1 VSAKTVLIAGA
12 GIAGP
17 TFAYWLK
24 RAGFEPTL
32 VERAPAL
39 RTAGYVIDF
48 WGLGYDIAGRMGLDT
63 DIDRVGYHMRELRV
77 VDGDGHRLAG
87 FGTKVFDELTQG
99 RFVTLG
105 RSELSRLIFDRIK
118 DSTETVF
125 GDRIIELVEDQDG
138 VRVRF
143 AKASPRRF
151 DLVVGADGLHSGVR
165 ELAFGPESRFEK
177 NLGYCVAAFEAKGY
191 RPRDQDIYMLYG
203 IPGRMLGRFTMHDDR
218 VLFLFIFAADDGP
231 LPESLIEQKALLRD
245 RYADAKWETR
255 LVLEELDRTEDLYL
269 DRVSQIRM
277 PNWTRGRTA
286 LIGDAAFCV
295 SLAAGQGSALAMISA
310 YVLAG
315 ELAKAGGQYPEAFA
329 AYESRL
335 RDYIA
340 EKQRGA
346 ARFASAFAPRTHF
359 GMWFRN
365 LVIKSFSIPG
375 LAYYAAGRD
384 IMDKL
389 ELPDYDWNKRA

>member
-1 VSAKTVLIAGA
+1 MNTKSILIAGA

-17 TFAYWLK
+17 TLAYWLT

-48 WGLGYDIAGRMGLDT
+48 WGLGYDIAERMGLEA
-63 DIDRVGYHMRELRV
+63 DIGRIGYHMRELQV
-77 VDGDGHRLAG
+77 VDDRGRRLAG
-87 FGTKVFDELTQG
+87 FGTKVFNELTQG
-99 RFVTLG
+99 RFITLG

-118 DSTETVF
+118 NSTETIF
-125 GDRIIELVEDQDG
+125 GDEIAELAEDRDG
-138 VRVRF
+138 VRVRL
-143 AKASPRRF
+143 AKGSERRF

-165 ELAFGPESRFEK
+165 ERAFGPESRFEK
-177 NLGYCVAAFEAKGY
+177 NLGYGVAAFEAKGY
-191 RPRDQDIYMLYG
+191 RPRDDGIYMLYG
-203 IPGRMLGRFTMHDDR
+203 IPGRMLGRFTMRDDR
-218 VLFLFIFAADDGP
+218 VLFLFIFTADDGP
-231 LPESLIEQKALLRD
+231 LPESLVEQKAMLRD
-245 RYADAKWETR
+245 RYGDGKWETKYA
-255 LVLEELDRTEDLYL
+255 LEELDSTEDLYL

-277 PNWTRGRTA
+277 PAWTRGRVA

-315 ELAKAGGQYPEAFA
+315 ELAKADGQYPEAFA
-329 AYESRL
+329 AYESLL
-335 RDYIA
+335 RGYIA

-346 ARFASAFAPRTHF
+346 ARFASAFAPRTPF

-365 LVIKSFSIPG
+365 LVIKSSSIPR

-389 ELPDYDWNKRA
+389 ELPDYDWDRR